1 MHTEYLFTDDGR
13 NWHSVEHIGEGF
25 PQLYV
30 ISHFAFIVEAV
41 YPVLLGAFMIS
52 SQSKEVLRIL
62 DLVSK
67 NQAYYLQ

>member
-13 NWHSVEHIGEGF
+13 NWHSVEHIVEGF

-41 YPVLLGAFMIS
+41 YPVLPGTFMIS